1 MIGYIVQR
9 YTSRE
14 QAPDLNICLKLR
26 SLILNREK
34 IFIRAYF
41 PGTNLTL
48 IWQRDFLRESTVVNG
63 VQNLPLA
70 NRRSG
75 LVPGKRLERKD
86 MADSPETARWYIAEL
101 VEELILDGNIRNVI
115 HRKTRVIFADC
126 QEDAYEKAL
135 SLSQEHE
142 PTYLNQTLDGAQTR
156 YWGLTELNL
165 LQPEAEVPPQLKK
178 RPVLPHFRQ
187 SDQLSPAQVA
197 MLMSIQPQALPN

>member
-1 MIGYIVQR
+1 M
-9 YTSRE
+9 
-14 QAPDLNICLKLR
+14 
-26 SLILNREK
+26 
-34 IFIRAYF
+34 
-41 PGTNLTL
+41 
-48 IWQRDFLRESTVVNG
+48 
-63 VQNLPLA
+63 PLA

-142 PTYLNQTLDGAQTR
+142 PTYLNQTFDGTRTR
-156 YWGLTELNL
+156 YWGLNELNL
-165 LQPEAEVPPQLKK
+165 MPEETDAPSQPK
-178 RPVLPHFRQ
+178 RPPMTPHYRA
-187 SDQLSPAQVA
+187 SDQLTLAQVA
-197 MLMSIQPQALPN
+197 MLMSMQLQALPN